1 MNMEE
6 IIEYCEQENI
16 SVEEFFRLYIDVVDV
31 MDCYL

>member
-1 MNMEE
+1 MNMEK
-6 IIEYCEQENI
+6 IIEFCEQEGI